1 MAQTKDKRVM
11 VDTKTIALMFGL
23 TVRRI
28 QQLTQDGILETEL
41 VGKSRKYDRDKTTQ
55 TYITYLSDKASGRA
69 TAQSDQENESRKLAA
84 EADLK
89 EAKAAIE
96 KTKLAEL
103 EGQMH
108 RSEDVEAVITDL
120 VFEIRSQITALP
132 GRLAMDTARI
142 QTAEEESIRIR
153 DEVNIIL
160 DNLANYRY
168 DPELFSKRV
177 KARGEGADDY
187 ASEETD
193 NS

>member
-1 MAQTKDKRVM
+1 MAAAKDKRTM
-11 VDTKTIALMFGL
+11 VDAKAVALMFGL

-28 QQLTQDGILETEL
+28 QQLTQDGVLETEL
-41 VGKSRKYDRDKTTQ
+41 VGKTRKYDRDKTVQ
-55 TYITYLSDKASGRA
+55 TYITYLQDKATGRA
-69 TAQSDQENESRKLAA
+69 QSQSDVENESRKLAA

-120 VFEIRSQITALP
+120 VLEIRSLITALP

-153 DEVNIIL
+153 DEVNDIL
-160 DNLANYRY
+160 EALSNYRY
-168 DPELFSKRV
+168 DPDKFRKRV
-177 KARGEGADDY
+177 KAREGAEEV
-187 ASEETD
+187 AEETSD
-193 NS
+193 

>member
-168 DPELFSKRV
+168 DPELISKRV

>member
-1 MAQTKDKRVM
+1 MAATKDKRTM
-11 VDTKTIALMFGL
+11 VDAKTIALMFGL

-28 QQLTQDGILETEL
+28 QQLTQDGVLETEL
-41 VGKSRKYDRDKTTQ
+41 VGKTRKYDRDKTVQ
-55 TYITYLSDKASGRA
+55 TYITYLQDKASGRA
-69 TAQSDQENESRKLAA
+69 QSQSDAENESRKLAA
-84 EADLK
+84 EADWK

-153 DEVNIIL
+153 DEINEIL
-160 DNLANYRY
+160 DNLSNYRY
-168 DPELFSKRV
+168 DPEKFSKRV
-177 KARGEGADDY
+177 KAREGADDN
-187 ASEETD
+187 AAEETND
-193 NS
+193 

>member
-1 MAQTKDKRVM
+1 MAAKTDKRTM

-28 QQLTQDGILETEL
+28 QQLTQDGVLETEQ
-41 VGKSRKYDRDKTTQ
+41 VGKTRKYDRDKTVQ
-55 TYITYLSDKASGRA
+55 SYIAFLQDKASGRA

-153 DEVNIIL
+153 DEVNLIL
-160 DNLANYRY
+160 DNLASYRY
-168 DPELFSKRV
+168 DPEKFSKRV
-177 KARGEGADDY
+177 KARDEGAGED
-187 ASEETD
+187 ASEKTD
-193 NS
+193 N